1 MDREVV
7 LTGNLSEVI
16 RLYDDL
22 YFRKANLE
30 IRDQCNSGFVVLD
43 HSVAIIDYPGQQ
55 PDHEIIDE
63 AEKITGLPVKYII
76 LTHAHCDHVTGF
88 RMLHREDISLIARRT
103 AIEQLYLEG
112 YPVPTIHTA
121 VEKNMSVT
129 LDGRTL
135 SLEIPDD
142 TTHSPWDMLVGI
154 PDRGVV
160 FGGDMIALHK
170 NMFFHSSN
178 IDGWIAA
185 LSKLKRS
192 DWKYIARGHGDI
204 IPASELGR
212 TVEYLKLLRSARLWQ
227 MEYNENL
234 TIKAAENPRAYLSDG
249 FAAIVEKLREEVDA
263 YNVARQINQ
272 LYYKLR

>member
-1 MDREVV
+1 MQNEVV
-7 LTGNLSEVI
+7 LRGNLSEVI
-16 RLYDDL
+16 ALYDDL

-30 IRDQCNSGFVVLD
+30 IRDQCNSGFVVLNN
-43 HSVAIIDYPGQQ
+43 SVAIIDYPGQA

-88 RMLHREDISLIARRT
+88 RMLRRKDIEVIARLS

-112 YPVPTIHTA
+112 YPVPKIHTA
-121 VEKNMSVT
+121 VEKNMVIE
-129 LDGRTL
+129 LDGRKI
-135 SLEIPDD
+135 SLEIPDQ

-154 PDRGVV
+154 EDRGVV
-160 FGGDMIALHK
+160 FGGDMVALHK

-178 IDGWIAA
+178 IDGWIVA
-185 LSKLKRS
+185 LKKLARS
-192 DWKYIARGHGDI
+192 EWKYIARGHGGVIAKD
-204 IPASELGR
+204 ELGK
-212 TVEYLKLLRSARLWQ
+212 TIEYLSLLNKARLWQ

-234 TIKAAENPRAYLSDG
+234 TIEAAENPRQYLSSG
-249 FAAIVEKLREEVDA
+249 LAEIVEKLREEVDA

>member
-1 MDREVV
+1 
-7 LTGNLSEVI
+7 
-16 RLYDDL
+16 
-22 YFRKANLE
+22 
-30 IRDQCNSGFVVLD
+30 
-43 HSVAIIDYPGQQ
+43 
-55 PDHEIIDE
+55 
-63 AEKITGLPVKYII
+63 
-76 LTHAHCDHVTGF
+76 
-88 RMLHREDISLIARRT
+88 MLHREDISLIARRT

-112 YPVPTIHTA
+112 YPVPAIHTA
-121 VEKNMSVT
+121 VEKSMSIT
-129 LDGRTL
+129 LDGRMIT
-135 SLEIPDD
+135 LEIPDD

-185 LSKLKRS
+185 LSKLTRS
-192 DWKYIARGHGDI
+192 DWQYIARGHGDI
-204 IPASELGR
+204 IPACELGR

-234 TIKAAENPRAYLSDG
+234 TIKAAENPEEYLSEG
-249 FAAIVEKLREEVDA
+249 FAAIVKELREEVDA

>member
-1 MDREVV
+1 MQREVV
-7 LTGNLSEVI
+7 LTGNMSEVI

-30 IRDQCNSGFVVLD
+30 IRDQCNSGFVVLN
-43 HSVAIIDYPGQQ
+43 HSVAIIDYPGQN

-63 AEKITGLPVKYII
+63 AEKVTGLPVKYII

-88 RMLHREDISLIARRT
+88 RMLHRDDISLIARRT

-112 YPVPTIHTA
+112 YPVPAIHTA
-121 VEKNMSVT
+121 VEKSMSLT

-135 SLEIPDD
+135 QLEVPDQ
-142 TTHSPWDMLVGI
+142 TAHSPWDMLVGI
-154 PDRGVV
+154 ADRGVI

-185 LSKLKRS
+185 LSRLMKT

-204 IPASELGR
+204 IEMAQLAQ
-212 TVEYLKLLRSARLWQ
+212 TVEYLKLLRCARLWQ

-234 TIKAAENPRAYLSDG
+234 TIQAAENPKAHLSEG
-249 FAAIVEKLREEVDA
+249 LSLIVEKLREEVDA